1 MEKLS
6 SIFNQDFVNNLAN
19 YICEKVNSGDNN
31 LTVISVVDFDRL
43 FVIKGKTTNKKEKDI
58 SEIIDGFITDNSSSY
73 TDLDP
78 MNIKTINLIEYET
91 NRDYFNV
98 GSINLKSDVQSNV
111 HLAQVVNSH
120 FPHGY
125 NENSIKLFNLMNDVK
140 PYFKYDNFNCSISLN
155 ENKITFTNITT
166 DSYYNDDKILSILKD
181 NFDSEDINEL
191 STKDKFLNII

>member
-43 FVIKGKTTNKKEKDI
+43 FVIKGKTTNKKEKDM

-78 MNIKTINLIEYET
+78 INIKTINLIEYET

-98 GSINLKSDVQSNV
+98 ESINLKSDVESNGHLTQMV
-111 HLAQVVNSH
+111 HSN

-140 PYFKYDNFNCSISLN
+140 PYFKYDNFNCSVSLN

-181 NFDSEDINEL
+181 NFDSEEINDL

>member
-111 HLAQVVNSH
+111 HLSQVVNSH

-140 PYFKYDNFNCSISLN
+140 PYFKYDNFNCTVSLN
-155 ENKITFTNITT
+155 ENKITFTKITT

-191 STKDKFLNII
+191 ITKDKFLNII